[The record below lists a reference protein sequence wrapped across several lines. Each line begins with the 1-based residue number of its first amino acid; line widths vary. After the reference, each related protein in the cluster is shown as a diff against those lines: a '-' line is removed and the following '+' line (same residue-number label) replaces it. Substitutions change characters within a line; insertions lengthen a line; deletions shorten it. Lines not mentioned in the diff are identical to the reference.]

1 MLKSKK
7 EIKTKYED
15 RKEKSNKWSGVA
27 ELKSGD
33 ACRGKKEDDEIG
45 EGEGGG

>member
-27 ELKSGD
+27 ELK
-33 ACRGKKEDDEIG
+33 RGMHVEERRRMMR
-45 EGEGGG
+45 